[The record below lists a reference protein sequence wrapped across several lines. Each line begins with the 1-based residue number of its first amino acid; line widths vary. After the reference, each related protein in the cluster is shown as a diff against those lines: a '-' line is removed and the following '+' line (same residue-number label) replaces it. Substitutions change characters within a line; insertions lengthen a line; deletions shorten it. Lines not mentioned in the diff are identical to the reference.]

1 MLHRELVALEQHEGS
16 GHGMTWDIENYGETE
31 CSGKNT
37 ESVPGWER
45 WGVSRGQSNISPN
58 TRAFFSLHLC

>member
-1 MLHRELVALEQHEGS
+1 MALEQREGS

-45 WGVSRGQSNISPN
+45 WGISRAQSNISPY
-58 TRAFFSLHLC
+58 TRTFFSLHLC